1 MKGGRRSFFALRQIR
16 MERNRNVSDTP
27 VTLLPNPGEGG
38 PVYSGDDESQIP
50 AIPLPNPEEG
60 GAVYPDSGD
69 DAQIP
74 VVPLPNPGEGGPVY
88 PGNVIQPVQPIQP
101 IQPLPT
107 VTYAAVRF
115 LNAAYGYPAFRVF
128 VGNRRAASLLNFA
141 SLSAYV
147 RLAAGYQTVT
157 VTGTDG
163 YIYIQK
169 TIPFESGGRFTVAII
184 NRPGGLDLLRITDN
198 CCFTSSQAAHFRVG
212 NLARN
217 SGALDVLLPDGRA
230 VYSDV
235 RFKEITSFKRIAPG
249 AYEFLFAE
257 TNQLPAPAYTDIETL
272 DSAFIGSNPLP
283 DTAASVYLQ
292 VTRGRAYTVYLLQN
306 GQSYNAVSPLV
317 VEDVIR

>member
-1 MKGGRRSFFALRQIR
+1 

-163 YIYIQK
+163 YVYIQK
-169 TIPFESGGRFTVAII
+169 TIPFEAGGRFTVAII

>member
-1 MKGGRRSFFALRQIR
+1 MKGGRRSFLLLRHAD
-16 MERNRNVSDTP
+16 MERNRNASDTP
-27 VTLLPNPGEGG
+27 VTPLPNPGEGG
-38 PVYSGDDESQIP
+38 PVYSEEDDSQSP
-50 AIPLPNPEEG
+50 AIPLPNPGEG
-60 GAVYPDSGD
+60 GTAYPGD
-69 DAQIP
+69 DSQIP
-74 VVPLPNPGEGGPVY
+74 VVPLPNPGEGGAVY
-88 PGNVIQPVQPIQP
+88 PGNVIQP

-115 LNAAYGYPAFRVF
+115 LNAAYGYPAFRVY

-163 YIYIQK
+163 YVYIQK
-169 TIPFESGGRFTVAII
+169 TIPFEAGGRFTVAVI
-184 NRPGGLDLLRITDN
+184 NRPGGLDLLRVTDN

-257 TNQLPAPAYTDIETL
+257 TNQLPAPAYSDIETL
-272 DSAFIGSNPLP
+272 DSAFIGANPLP

-292 VTRGRAYTVYLLQN
+292 VTRGRAYTVYLLQS

-317 VEDVIR
+317 VEDVIS